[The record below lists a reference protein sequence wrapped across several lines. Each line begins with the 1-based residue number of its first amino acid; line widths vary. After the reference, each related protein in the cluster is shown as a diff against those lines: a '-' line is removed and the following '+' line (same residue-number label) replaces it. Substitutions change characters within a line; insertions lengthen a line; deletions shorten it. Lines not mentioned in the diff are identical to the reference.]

1 MASSMQIL
9 PTIIQQMIAAPCTCG
24 GPALVDFGIF
34 WSFGK
39 LSPLWCGA
47 DACHVERSKFF
58 TASVPGSTPDPCR
71 NALMEVSTVNLQRG
85 QFWIFNRVG
94 FYGKGAGPGHIK
106 SRSAWEHHII
116 FLIVQAF
123 LGM

>member
-1 MASSMQIL
+1 
-9 PTIIQQMIAAPCTCG
+9 
-24 GPALVDFGIF
+24 
-34 WSFGK
+34 
-39 LSPLWCGA
+39 
-47 DACHVERSKFF
+47 
-58 TASVPGSTPDPCR
+58 
-71 NALMEVSTVNLQRG
+71 MEVSTVNLQRG